1 MDNVNYN
8 NDIINKKIK
17 YSIKL
22 IPYFIYEK
30 FDVKD
35 LYLLLGKDGRWK
47 EWTAIGGM
55 FDNNDNDINEN
66 NCILNCLNREINE
79 ETKELLELKNL
90 NLQKCIKI
98 KYKTEFIKY
107 TLYSIIVFVRLN
119 SMKQIKDKIKFFNTY
134 NTNNFIKN
142 KYPNTWRKYFEL
154 EDLQFV
160 KVNDMKFYDSIY
172 NTFNYLYLNKHKY
185 KFDLIFYNDLI
196 NFFSN
201 YKFKVSKFVDVM
213 LPKFDPKFLQGLFLL
228 IPFNFYIEDFIP
240 HLFNILNDNKN
251 VCCNCF

>member
-1 MDNVNYN
+1 
-8 NDIINKKIK
+8 
-17 YSIKL
+17 
-22 IPYFIYEK
+22 
-30 FDVKD
+30 
-35 LYLLLGKDGRWK
+35 
-47 EWTAIGGM
+47 
-55 FDNNDNDINEN
+55 
-66 NCILNCLNREINE
+66 LNREINE

-172 NTFNYLYLNKHKY
+172 NTFNYC
-185 KFDLIFYNDLI
+185 
-196 NFFSN
+196 S
-201 YKFKVSKFVDVM
+201 
-213 LPKFDPKFLQGLFLL
+213 Q
-228 IPFNFYIEDFIP
+228 
-240 HLFNILNDNKN
+240 
-251 VCCNCF
+251 CFG